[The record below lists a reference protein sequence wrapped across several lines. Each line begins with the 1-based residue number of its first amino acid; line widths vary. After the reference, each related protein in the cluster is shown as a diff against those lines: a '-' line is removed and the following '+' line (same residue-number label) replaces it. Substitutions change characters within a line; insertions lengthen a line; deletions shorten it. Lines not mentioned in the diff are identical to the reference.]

1 MRRKRLFLIILVALG
16 LAPGTFVRTPAP
28 EPDYTS
34 GLTLTDLAP
43 ERAELGPFTLEGAW
57 YLTSE
62 NDHFGGYSA
71 LLYRPDGRLLAGSD
85 AGRLLS
91 LAPPDQG
98 DTQAAFRAFPN
109 AENRDKRDVDL
120 EAMTQ
125 DVERGT
131 LWAAYERTNAIDRH
145 ADFTQVGERITPDE
159 MAGWSENSGPEAMAY
174 LADGRFIVL
183 AEQRTR
189 FGGDSHEGLLF
200 PSDPLNGN
208 DPLVFQLA
216 TPDEMRPVDI
226 VPTPDGRVLIL
237 LRNYDL
243 LPWPSWHVAIAVA
256 DPAKIEEG
264 ANWPI
269 VILATLDAPI
279 PPDNYEG
286 IALKQREDGTCDIW
300 LISDD
305 NFSVLQRT
313 LLLKLEW
320 LDCFET

>member
-1 MRRKRLFLIILVALG
+1 MRRKRLLLTLCVALG
-16 LAPGTFVRTPAP
+16 LAPGTFVRTPMP
-28 EPDYTS
+28 EPDFSS
-34 GLTLTDLAP
+34 GLTLTDLAL
-43 ERAELGPFTLEGAW
+43 EEVQIGPFALEGAW
-57 YLTSE
+57 HLTSE

-91 LAPPDQG
+91 LTPPDEG
-98 DTQAAFRAFPN
+98 DSKAVFGAFPN

-125 DVERGT
+125 DIEGGT
-131 LWAAYERTNAIDRH
+131 LWAAYERSNAIDRH
-145 ADFTQVGERITPDE
+145 ADFTQVGERATPNE
-159 MAGWSENSGPEAMAY
+159 MALWSEFSGPEAMAR

-200 PSDPLNGN
+200 PSDPLTGAE
-208 DPLVFQLA
+208 PLVFQLA
-216 TPDEMRPVDI
+216 TPDEMRPVDM
-226 VPTPDGRVLIL
+226 VPVPDGRVLIL

-256 DPAKIEEG
+256 DPAEIEEG
-264 ANWPI
+264 ENWPI
-269 VILATLDAPI
+269 EVFARLDAPI

-286 IALKQREDGTCDIW
+286 IALKQRADGLCDIW

-305 NFSVLQRT
+305 NFSLFQRT
-313 LLLKLEW
+313 LLLKLSW
-320 LDCFET
+320 ADCF